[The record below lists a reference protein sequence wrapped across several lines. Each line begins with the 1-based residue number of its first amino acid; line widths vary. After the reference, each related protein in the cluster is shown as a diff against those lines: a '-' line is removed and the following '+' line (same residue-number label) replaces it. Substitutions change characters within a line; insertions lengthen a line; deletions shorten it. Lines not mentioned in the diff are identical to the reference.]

1 MLRVFVL
8 HFLEKSAQKPS
19 FISSFLKFLY
29 IAGFWALFSKKCKLT
44 PQPLN
49 NGGPALAAK
58 PPLTQS
64 VKRTR
69 NEEPAFTRS
78 VKIEPESIT
87 KSAIFPTMKRRTR
100 KNRKNRKSRKSRKNL

>member
-1 MLRVFVL
+1 MSKPITSPPGFT
-8 HFLEKSAQKPS
+8 SASRIWKNRM
-19 FISSFLKFLY
+19 
-29 IAGFWALFSKKCKLT
+29 ARMWLT

-64 VKRTR
+64 VKRIR

-100 KNRKNRKSRKSRKNL
+100 KNRKNRKSRKSRKSRKNL

>member
-1 MLRVFVL
+1 MSKPITSPPGFT
-8 HFLEKSAQKPS
+8 SASRIWKNRMAR
-19 FISSFLKFLY
+19 IWLN
-29 IAGFWALFSKKCKLT
+29 A
-44 PQPLN
+44 QPLN
-49 NGGPALAAK
+49 NGGPALATK

-69 NEEPAFTRS
+69 NGDPILAAYNESPIRS

-100 KNRKNRKSRKSRKNL
+100 KNRKNRKSRKGRKNL